1 MNDTKDLAI
10 RKIAEVIERDS
21 RFLVATHVRPDGD
34 AVGSLLG
41 MTFILRKLGKEAD
54 PYCQDPVPSA
64 YAFLPGSGEILHH
77 LDSPSRYDTAIFV
90 DCGSYLR
97 VGNGLADSI
106 RGIPTLINID
116 HHVSKAPFGNPFWV
130 TPAVSSTCE
139 MLYHLSRDLRL
150 PLDADIASQLYT
162 GLLTD
167 TGSFRFSNTSR
178 SVLQIAA
185 ELVAAGARPADI
197 AEHVYESASPQSMQL
212 LARMLATIAFAAD
225 NRLATA
231 ELSQRMFKETATTP
245 VDSEGFI
252 NHLRSVEPVELAML
266 FREDDNGKVH
276 VSMRSKGNVDVA
288 AFAQRYDGGGHR
300 RAAAFH
306 VSGDLQKMR
315 GEFTQQAL
323 NYLLGA

>member
-1 MNDTKDLAI
+1 MNNTKDPAV
-10 RKIAEVIERDS
+10 RKITEIIERDN

-54 PYCQDPVPSA
+54 PYCQDPVPPA

-77 LDSPSRYDTAIFV
+77 LDSPSEYDTAIFV

-150 PLDADIASQLYT
+150 PLDAVIASQLYT

-197 AEHVYESASPQSMQL
+197 AEQVYESASPQSIQL

-231 ELSQRMFKETATTP
+231 ELSQKMFKETATTP

-315 GEFTQQAL
+315 DEFTQQAL